1 MRSFALS
8 LAIVSPCIVAAAC
21 GDNLDAG
28 DDSTSE
34 VQSNDGDHPDAGM
47 EEPRA
52 IISSLLLTAPSCDAA
67 VADFEVDV
75 LYADD
80 RSLVPNRACTMT
92 FDDGTVYDQCIGSHT
107 FADGGFHDY
116 LLEVR
121 DLDSGA
127 TERTEG
133 RRYIEYPLLVTFE
146 AQAPACG
153 LEVSYAGTV
162 NVSAFSIAHISPAEN
177 VVGDAFSNSR
187 DGSFQVTQPGT
198 YTVTFSVEDERA
210 IPICEAQ
217 ITREVT
223 VTACPD
229 EHPHEPGCGHM

>member
-1 MRSFALS
+1 MRSLALVLS
-8 LAIVSPCIVAAAC
+8 IPLSFVAC
-21 GDNLDAG
+21 GDNIDPDEGSSASESG
-28 DDSTSE
+28 DE
-34 VQSNDGDHPDAGM
+34 DHPPDAAPAR
-47 EEPRA
+47 EIVA
-52 IISSLLLTAPSCDAA
+52 SLLLTAPSCDAP
-67 VADFEVDV
+67 VADFEIDV

-116 LLEVR
+116 VLEIR

-127 TERTEG
+127 VLREEG
-133 RRYIEYPLLVTFE
+133 RRYIEYPLLATFE
-146 AQAPACG
+146 ATAPACG

-162 NVSAFSIAHISPAEN
+162 NVSAFSITHISPAEN
-177 VVGDAFSNSR
+177 VVGDAFAHVR
-187 DGSFQVTQPGT
+187 TGTFQVTQPGT
-198 YTVTFSVEDERA
+198 YNLRFYVEDERS
-210 IPICEAQ
+210 IPICEAT
-217 ITREVT
+217 IDREVT